1 MDAEANDALGRARAD
16 APSAGPSSDPRTRS
30 SSSASSSSAPDAT
43 LLAPASFALRP
54 SRARPGPLAHRAR
67 HHPHHH
73 PHHPGVGVI
82 LPPVP
87 SSRAAAARRRTDAD
101 VVASASFVLGGVG
114 VSSSTVVAGTG
125 VVSAA
130 PSPGDRHRRRGD
142 PASPSGDPTAAA
154 AAAAA
159 DRRRAAEAAAARR
172 ARERRVATY
181 AWGRCDAG
189 QLGDDD
195 DLAADDVAVSDRRR
209 GGSRAFGSRATDVG
223 RLFRRRDDDDDA
235 FGATVVASSSDVSDA
250 SFSASIGSLSLG
262 DPTAIRDPAPR
273 ASRHSRRSPRRIS
286 AFDGLDVTHACGHA
300 RHAGVITGDGDVLM
314 CGDGSDGQLGARA
327 TFGRPRVA
335 SPAASLA
342 ECGYAPRAV
351 DLACG
356 ETHAAAVTTDG
367 HLMTWG
373 SGLFGQLG
381 RGRGPDDARFSS
393 PAPRRVDVGRG
404 VRFVRVACGAGH
416 TLALAGGGV
425 VFSFG
430 LGAFGATG
438 HGDRADR
445 HAPCRVEGLRLAGA
459 CQISAGENHSAALSA
474 GGEAY
479 VWGRG
484 EHGQLGR
491 GEAPGESAP
500 DALVPVRVSALV
512 DANISCAQIACGGDH
527 VVALTTR
534 GVVLAWGRGSSGPA
548 GRGETEDV
556 RTPTRVDPALFRGER
571 VAQVSAG
578 RAHSVAVSESG
589 TVYSWGDGARGQL
602 AHREDGKKSDDDA
615 PRAAGVAP
623 VAGLPRGREVLFAVA
638 AGDHTVAV
646 VGPAPVRAAA
656 ARGAP
661 AGFKSA
667 TATFGGRERPTA
679 SGAATRPTALPPLL
693 ELAERVAALEK
704 KHRIGADFGAGERNG
719 DERNGDDHRDG
730 GSERERLFS
739 ELLRA
744 TEEVFSSAGF
754 LADGFALPPTD
765 DDLDTLDLDGPRV
778 DVDSVNA
785 VYDAIVTLGRPELV
799 AAAANAASRL
809 ADDVELSLAELA
821 RLDDASPEPKR
832 AQTLD
837 RVARAMTTL
846 WLSPL
851 NGDPAFGDALV
862 PRLLAAHARL
872 PPDGVRDAL
881 VPLLASSFD
890 ARPDDDDDDLAR
902 RRRSFER
909 RLVRPVKAHVERRAR
924 AREREGAGTRG
935 RRSWSSSRGGDSAE
949 DRDAADAARA
959 LATLHAANA
968 FAEETRGEAI
978 VAPSAFYSAAL
989 SDGLNLRAE
998 YMAWIRDERE
1008 DEPTLAQAAVAA
1020 ARRRRARRRR
1030 ATRENGAAA
1039 DEGDEGED
1047 EISSRSFPSYLRP
1060 GELTSFCQLA
1070 FALTPEAKGR
1080 ILQGEANLQK
1090 RHEMRASHLSAV
1102 QAGRY
1107 AHDLP
1112 FGSPDAPFLEIV
1124 VDRERLLEDALDA
1137 LSTRPP
1143 ADVKKPLRVR
1153 FVSDGV
1159 AEEGIDEGGVTK
1171 EFFQLL
1177 VREMFDEEEE
1187 EEKKD
1192 AASAENESRMFA
1204 YDEESRY
1211 HWFDPT
1217 APTDDASLA
1226 RFGLFG
1232 AALGLAI
1239 YNGVVLDV
1247 ALPPFAFRR
1256 LADERREPTLEDLRE
1271 LSPSLARGLDQL
1283 LAHEGPGSVEEV
1295 FCRSFAVEVARRA
1308 DAEGGMGRVVDVVEL
1323 IPGGADVPVT
1333 ASNREEFVRRFAAHT
1348 LVGAVAAP
1356 LDAFARGFRRVCGGP
1371 ALGLFTAEELELLI
1385 RGEPELDV
1393 AALRRATKYDGG
1405 FSATHPAVVAFWSV
1419 VEAMDTEE
1427 RRRLLFFT
1435 TGCDRA
1441 PVGGLGN
1448 LPFVVQRSGPD
1459 TSHLPTAHTCFNVL
1473 LLPEYASREK
1483 LRERL
1488 GVALA
1493 NARGFGLQ

>member
-16 APSAGPSSDPRTRS
+16 APDSRTRLSSSAS
-30 SSSASSSSAPDAT
+30 SSSASSSAPDAT
-43 LLAPASFALRP
+43 LLAPVSFALRP
-54 SRARPGPLAHRAR
+54 SRARPGPLAHRTH

-73 PHHPGVGVI
+73 PHHPGVI
-82 LPPVP
+82 LPPVQ
-87 SSRAAAARRRTDAD
+87 SSRAVAARRRTDTD

-114 VSSSTVVAGTG
+114 ISSSTAVAETG
-125 VVSAA
+125 VDVGG
-130 PSPGDRHRRRGD
+130 PGRRRRAD
-142 PASPSGDPTAAA
+142 AASPSGNPTAFTCD
-154 AAAAA
+154 AAA
-159 DRRRAAEAAAARR
+159 DRRRAAEAAATRR

-209 GGSRAFGSRATDVG
+209 GGSH
-223 RLFRRRDDDDDA
+223 
-235 FGATVVASSSDVSDA
+235 
-250 SFSASIGSLSLG
+250 FSASIGSLSLG
-262 DPTAIRDPAPR
+262 D
-273 ASRHSRRSPRRIS
+273 SRRSRRSPRRIS

-373 SGLFGQLG
+373 SGSFGQLG

-500 DALVPVRVSALV
+500 DALVPARVSALV

-571 VAQVSAG
+571 VARVSAG

-661 AGFKSA
+661 AAAGFKSA
-667 TATFGGRERPTA
+667 TATFGGGERPTA

-693 ELAERVAALEK
+693 ELAERVAAAEK
-704 KHRIGADFGAGERNG
+704 KHRVGADS
-719 DERNGDDHRDG
+719 DHRDG

-754 LADGFALPPTD
+754 LADGFALPLTD

-785 VYDAIVTLGRPELV
+785 VYDAIVTLGLPELV
-799 AAAANAASRL
+799 AALANAASRV
-809 ADDVELSLAELA
+809 ADDVELTLAELA
-821 RLDDASPEPKR
+821 RDDDSPESPER
-832 AQTLD
+832 ARTLD

-862 PRLLAAHARL
+862 PRLLAAHAML

-881 VPLLASSFD
+881 VPLLAASFD
-890 ARPDDDDDDLAR
+890 ARPDDDDDDVAR

-909 RLVRPVKAHVERRAR
+909 RLVRPVLVHVERRVR
-924 AREREGAGTRG
+924 AREREGAFRG
-935 RRSWSSSRGGDSAE
+935 RRTRGKDTAE
-949 DRDAADAARA
+949 DRDATDAARA

-968 FAEETRGEAI
+968 FARETRGEAI

-989 SDGLNLRAE
+989 SDSLNLRAE
-998 YMAWIRDERE
+998 YMAWIRDARV
-1008 DEPTLAQAAVAA
+1008 DEPTLARAAVAA
-1020 ARRRRARRRR
+1020 ARWRRWRRGRRRDDD
-1030 ATRENGAAA
+1030 EILA
-1039 DEGDEGED
+1039 DEILADV
-1047 EISSRSFPSYLRP
+1047 SVVRSFPSYLRP
-1060 GELTSFCQLA
+1060 GALDSFCRFA

-1090 RHEMRASHLSAV
+1090 RHEMRASHLRAAR
-1102 QAGRY
+1102 AGRF
-1107 AHDLP
+1107 AHDAP
-1112 FGSPDAPFLEIV
+1112 FGSPDAPFLEIM

-1137 LSTRPP
+1137 LSTRPS

-1177 VREMFDEEEE
+1177 VREMFDVDDE
-1187 EEKKD
+1187 D
-1192 AASAENESRMFA
+1192 ANAASVDAVVKKSKSRMFA
-1204 YDEESRY
+1204 YDEESRV
-1211 HWFDPT
+1211 HWFDPA

-1226 RFGLFG
+1226 RLNLFG

-1256 LADERREPTLEDLRE
+1256 LADERHEPTLEDLRE

-1308 DAEGGMGRVVDVVEL
+1308 DAEGGVGRVADVVEL

>member
-1 MDAEANDALGRARAD
+1 M
-16 APSAGPSSDPRTRS
+16 
-30 SSSASSSSAPDAT
+30 
-43 LLAPASFALRP
+43 
-54 SRARPGPLAHRAR
+54 
-67 HHPHHH
+67 
-73 PHHPGVGVI
+73 
-82 LPPVP
+82 
-87 SSRAAAARRRTDAD
+87 
-101 VVASASFVLGGVG
+101 
-114 VSSSTVVAGTG
+114 
-125 VVSAA
+125 
-130 PSPGDRHRRRGD
+130 
-142 PASPSGDPTAAA
+142 
-154 AAAAA
+154 
-159 DRRRAAEAAAARR
+159 
-172 ARERRVATY
+172 
-181 AWGRCDAG
+181 
-189 QLGDDD
+189 
-195 DLAADDVAVSDRRR
+195 
-209 GGSRAFGSRATDVG
+209 
-223 RLFRRRDDDDDA
+223 
-235 FGATVVASSSDVSDA
+235 
-250 SFSASIGSLSLG
+250 
-262 DPTAIRDPAPR
+262 
-273 ASRHSRRSPRRIS
+273 
-286 AFDGLDVTHACGHA
+286 
-300 RHAGVITGDGDVLM
+300 
-314 CGDGSDGQLGARA
+314 
-327 TFGRPRVA
+327 
-335 SPAASLA
+335 
-342 ECGYAPRAV
+342 
-351 DLACG
+351 
-356 ETHAAAVTTDG
+356 
-367 HLMTWG
+367 
-373 SGLFGQLG
+373 FGQLG
-381 RGRGPDDARFSS
+381 RDRGPE
-393 PAPRRVDVGRG
+393 PRRVDVGRG

-416 TLALAGGGV
+416 TLALAGGGA

-445 HAPCRVEGLRLAGA
+445 HAPCCVEGLRVVGA
-459 CQISAGENHSAALSA
+459 THVSAGENHSAALSA
-474 GGEAY
+474 GGEVY

-484 EHGQLGR
+484 EHGQIGR
-491 GEAPGESAP
+491 GEAPSEPAP
-500 DALVPVRVSALV
+500 DALVPARVSALV
-512 DANISCAQIACGGDH
+512 DANITCAQIACGGDH
-527 VVALTTR
+527 ALALTTR

-571 VAQVSAG
+571 VVHVSAG
-578 RAHSVAVSESG
+578 RAHNVAVGESG
-589 TVYSWGDGARGQL
+589 TVYTWGDGSRGQL
-602 AHREDGKKSDDDA
+602 DGTREDGTREDGTRSQTVS
-615 PRAAGVAP
+615 GVAP
-623 VAGLPRGREVLFAVA
+623 VAGLPRGRDVRFAVA

-646 VGPAPVRAAA
+646 LGPAPVRASA
-656 ARGAP
+656 ARGATRV
-661 AGFKSA
+661 GFKSS
-667 TATFGGRERPTA
+667 TAIRGVSNRRQRL
-679 SGAATRPTALPPLL
+679 ATRPTTLPTTLPPLL
-693 ELAERVAALEK
+693 ELAERVAEA
-704 KHRIGADFGAGERNG
+704 RVGAV
-719 DERNGDDHRDG
+719 DERRARDVELTELTFAELEHRDESERLSS
-730 GSERERLFS
+730 GSESARLFS
-739 ELLRA
+739 ALLRA

-765 DDLDTLDLDGPRV
+765 DDHNHDLDGPRV

-785 VYDAIVTLGRPELV
+785 VYDAIVTLGFPELV
-799 AAAANAASRL
+799 AALANAASRVF
-809 ADDVELSLAELA
+809 DDVELTLAELA
-821 RLDDASPEPKR
+821 RDDDFPESPER
-832 AQTLD
+832 AFYLD

-862 PRLLAAHARL
+862 PRLLAAHAML

-881 VPLLASSFD
+881 VPLLAASFD
-890 ARPDDDDDDLAR
+890 ARPDDDDDDVAR

-909 RLVRPVKAHVERRAR
+909 RLVRPVLAHVERHVR
-924 AREREGAGTRG
+924 AREREGV
-935 RRSWSSSRGGDSAE
+935 SRGGRTRGKDTAE
-949 DRDAADAARA
+949 VLEVLGFRDATDAARA

-968 FAEETRGEAI
+968 FAMETRGEFV

-989 SDGLNLRAE
+989 SDSLNLRAE
-998 YMAWIRDERE
+998 YMAWIRDARV
-1008 DEPTLAQAAVAA
+1008 DEPTLARAAVAA
-1020 ARRRRARRRR
+1020 ARWRRGRRVGRRGRRGRRRNDDD
-1030 ATRENGAAA
+1030 EILA
-1039 DEGDEGED
+1039 DEESP
-1047 EISSRSFPSYLRP
+1047 SSRSVSVVRSFPSYLRP
-1060 GELTSFCQLA
+1060 GALDSFCRFA

-1090 RHEMRASHLSAV
+1090 RHEMRASHARAAR
-1102 QAGRY
+1102 AGRF
-1107 AHDLP
+1107 AHDAP

-1137 LSTRPP
+1137 LSTRPS

-1177 VREMFDEEEE
+1177 VREMFDVDDE
-1187 EEKKD
+1187 D
-1192 AASAENESRMFA
+1192 ANAASVFDVDDEDANAASVDAVENKSKSRMFA
-1204 YDEESRY
+1204 YDEESRV
-1211 HWFDPT
+1211 HWFDPA

-1226 RFGLFG
+1226 RFHLFG

-1256 LADERREPTLEDLRE
+1256 LADERHEPTLEDLRE

-1295 FCRSFAVEVARRA
+1295 FCRSFAVDAARRVDSEGDGGVA
-1308 DAEGGMGRVVDVVEL
+1308 DAVEL
-1323 IPGGADVPVT
+1323 APGGAHIPVT
-1333 ASNREEFVRRFAAHT
+1333 ASNREEFVRRFAVHT

-1356 LDAFARGFRRVCGGP
+1356 LDAFVRGFRRVCGGP

-1393 AALRRATKYDGG
+1393 AALRRVTRYDGG
-1405 FSATHPAVVAFWSV
+1405 FSATHPAVLAFWSV

-1488 GVALA
+1488 EVALA